1 VNKLT
6 HICFGIICLFF
17 LNAGMQAQTDASIKA
32 AKQTVVDASGSLKPY
47 QRFIDNDSVHWF
59 FGGDGSLA
67 FRATSLTNWAAG
79 GEEQI
84 GVSPIV
90 NLFLNYKKGKRT
102 FENYWTFAYGLLKTG
117 ERKAVKNDDRLYY
130 TSKVGHRMSPKW
142 NYTAAFMART
152 QFAPGYRYSST
163 DTIKTSDFLAPVYL
177 YLSIGLDYNP
187 NKNISCLFSPVMGK
201 ATYSNSDNMDILANA
216 GLVTAEKDA
225 TGANVQVPHSS
236 RHEFGGGLQLMLN
249 GNLFKNKIS
258 YNSQVELFSNYAQK
272 PENVDV
278 FWTMQAKIMVYRNIS
293 ADLRFDL
300 KYDDDQKTIVKEQQ
314 SDGTPADVTH
324 GAKVQMKNYIGVG
337 LFYQF

>member
-6 HICFGIICLFF
+6 HICFGIICCFF
-17 LNAGMQAQTDASIKA
+17 LDAGLYAQTDASIKA
-32 AKQTVVDASGSLKPY
+32 AKQTVADASGALKPY
-47 QRFIDNDSVHWF
+47 QKFVDNDSVHWL
-59 FGGDGSLA
+59 FGGDGALS

-90 NLFLNYKKGKRT
+90 NLYLNYKKGKHT

-117 ERKAVKNDDRLYY
+117 ENKAVKNDDRLYY
-130 TSKVGHRMSPKW
+130 TSKAGHQMSPKW

-152 QFAPGYRYSST
+152 QFAPGYKYSST
-163 DTIKTSDFLAPVYL
+163 ETIKTSDFLAPISL

-187 NKNISCLFSPVMGK
+187 SKNVSCLVSPVMGK
-201 ATYSNSDNMDILANA
+201 ATYASSNSMDVLAA
-216 GLVTAEKDA
+216 SGLVTTEKDES
-225 TGANVQVPHSS
+225 GADIKVPHHS
-236 RHEFGGGLQLMLN
+236 RYEFGGGLQLRLN

-258 YNSQVELFSNYAQK
+258 YSSQVELFSNYAQK
-272 PENVDV
+272 PDNVDV
-278 FWTMQAKIMVYRNIS
+278 FWTLQTKIMLYKNIT

-314 SDGTPADVTH
+314 PDGTSVNVTR
-324 GAKVQMKNYIGVG
+324 GAKIQMKNYIGVG